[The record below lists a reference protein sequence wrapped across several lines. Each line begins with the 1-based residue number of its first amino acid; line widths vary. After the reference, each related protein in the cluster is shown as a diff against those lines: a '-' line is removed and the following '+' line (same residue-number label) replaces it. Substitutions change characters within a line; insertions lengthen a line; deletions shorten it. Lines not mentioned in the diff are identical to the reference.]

1 VAVEGR
7 LAADGGGR
15 AVSVSKLVAAL
26 RARLWDEF
34 AEVWVSGE
42 ISSLH
47 RSRLGHWYFDL
58 VDDAAT
64 LRCVLFR
71 GDAARAAVEPEDGMA
86 VLARGRLDVYAER
99 GMLQLVVDAFE
110 PRGEGALR
118 AAFEQLR
125 RRLEAEGLFDP
136 AHKQAL
142 PALPRRIG
150 IVTSAGG
157 AALHDFLR
165 ALRRRGAALEVVL
178 CDARV
183 QGDGAWREIV
193 RALHLLDADPTIE
206 AIVLARGGGSLE
218 DLWAFNREELVRA
231 VFESRAPVIS
241 AIGHEVDYVLC
252 DFVADA
258 RAATPTAAAELVAP
272 DARALRARVAEL
284 GGRLAGRQRARL
296 EAARLR
302 IEALRRALVH
312 PAERLRGLTA
322 RVAQAGARLGAAQ
335 RRAVERRA
343 AALGALAGKL
353 DALSP
358 LGVLGRGYALARRA
372 DDGRILRSASD
383 VRAGDGVRVDLARG
397 SLVARVLE
405 TSET

>member
-1 VAVEGR
+1 MQRDVVGEAER
-7 LAADGGGR
+7 R
-15 AVSVSKLVAAL
+15 AISVSKLVAAL

-34 AEVWVSGE
+34 AEIWVSGE

-47 RSRLGHWYFDL
+47 RSRPGHWYFDL

-71 GDAARAAVEPEDGMA
+71 GEAVRVAFEPEEGMA
-86 VLARGRLDVYAER
+86 VLVRGRLDVYAER
-99 GMLQLVVDAFE
+99 GMLQLVVDALE

-136 AHKQAL
+136 AHKQPL

-150 IVTSAGG
+150 LVTSAGG

-165 ALRRRGAALEVVL
+165 GLRRRGAATHVVL

-206 AIVLARGGGSLE
+206 VIVLARGGGSLE

-241 AIGHEVDYVLC
+241 AIGHEVDYVLT

-284 GGRLAGRQRARL
+284 GTRLLARQRARL

-302 IEALRRALVH
+302 LGSLRKALVH
-312 PAERLRGLTA
+312 PAERLRALA
-322 RVAQAGARLGAAQ
+322 SRVAQAQARMDAAQ
-335 RRAVERRA
+335 RRVLERRA

-372 DDGRILRSASD
+372 DDGRILRNAGD
-383 VRAGDGVRVDLARG
+383 VREGDALRVDLARG